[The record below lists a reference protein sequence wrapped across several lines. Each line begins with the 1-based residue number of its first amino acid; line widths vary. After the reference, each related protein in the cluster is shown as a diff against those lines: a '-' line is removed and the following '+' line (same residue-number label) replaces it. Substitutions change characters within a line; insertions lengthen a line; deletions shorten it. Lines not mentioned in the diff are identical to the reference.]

1 MCVHE
6 CVRVHYCVC
15 VCVREC
21 LGERERER
29 EREGGRD
36 PGETSDS
43 VCFMC
48 VCDQTVNATVGP
60 SLDASVSSPALT
72 SGAVTL
78 LQDTLTEEEK
88 ELWTSLGA
96 NWTSAQSVPVPVP
109 VSEPGRLQH
118 SLITQSPMNVE
129 QCSIC

>member
-1 MCVHE
+1 M
-6 CVRVHYCVC
+6 
-15 VCVREC
+15 
-21 LGERERER
+21 RERER
-29 EREGGRD
+29 DGGRGGVGGGD

-43 VCFMC
+43 LCFMC
-48 VCDQTVNATVGP
+48 VCDQTVKATGGP
-60 SLDASVSSPALT
+60 SLAASVSSPALT

-129 QCSIC
+129 QCSTCGVPVF